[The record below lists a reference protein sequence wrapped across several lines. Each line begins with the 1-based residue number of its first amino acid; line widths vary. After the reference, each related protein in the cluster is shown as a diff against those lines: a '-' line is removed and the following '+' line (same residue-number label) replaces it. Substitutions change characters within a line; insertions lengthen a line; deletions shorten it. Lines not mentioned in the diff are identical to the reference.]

1 MARQAL
7 LAQWT
12 LDQRRSMGDNT
23 TIASDLLAHIKV
35 SGVDRSTHLHV
46 LMVFFDIFSNFYA

>member
-35 SGVDRSTHLHV
+35 GVVD
-46 LMVFFDIFSNFYA
+46 